1 MGFDL
6 KEKVVFITGASSGI
20 GEAAARAYAAAGARV
35 VAAARH
41 TNRLEE
47 LVRGLERKGHEA
59 IALPCDVRS
68 DESVKEAIDTA
79 ARRFGGL
86 DVLVNNA
93 GVGLYGLVEELTPE
107 KLQEN
112 FDINVYGVLRGVRAV
127 LPHLRRR
134 GSGQIVNVSSVLG
147 HRALPGMG
155 GYCAS
160 KFALN
165 ALTESMRAEL
175 AKDHI
180 DVILVSPGLTATEFR
195 QSAMTAAGKRESRA
209 PSKPMTAD
217 EVAKAMVKAS
227 RRRQRE
233 VILTLS
239 GRAMVEINRFA
250 PSLFD
255 KVALK
260 MVGPTEP

>member
-1 MGFDL
+1 MGFKL

-20 GEAAARAYAAAGARV
+20 GAAAARAYANAGARV
-35 VAAARH
+35 VCAARR
-41 TNRLEE
+41 TDRLEE
-47 LVRGLERKGHEA
+47 LVRELERKGHEA
-59 IALPCDVRS
+59 LAVRCDVR
-68 DESVKEAIDTA
+68 DEQSIREAVDQA
-79 ARRFGGL
+79 VLRFGGI

-93 GVGLYGLVEELTPE
+93 GVGLYGPIAELTPE
-107 KLQEN
+107 KLHEN
-112 FDINVYGVLRGVRAV
+112 FEINVYGVLRCIQAA

-134 GSGQIVNVSSVLG
+134 GGGQIVNVSSVLG

-165 ALTESMRAEL
+165 ALTESMRTEL
-175 AKDHI
+175 KSDGI
-180 DVILVSPGLTATEFR
+180 DVILISPGITETEFR
-195 QSAMTAAGKRESRA
+195 QSAMTTSGKRESRA
-209 PSKPMTAD
+209 PSKPMTA
-217 EVAKAMVKAS
+217 EQVAAAMVKAS
-227 RRRQRE
+227 RKRERE

-250 PSLFD
+250 PALFD